1 MVEESNKYD
10 QQKMQIEKLIKE
22 LILKDETL
30 YYTPT
35 IDLCHMLYERIQAG
49 QINKTQ
55 RELLSDLSLKDIQI
69 FLSYSSCC

>member
-1 MVEESNKYD
+1 MTTEPKKYD
-10 QQKMQIEKLIKE
+10 LQKLQIEKLIEE

-35 IDLCHMLYERIQAG
+35 IDICHLLHERIQNG
-49 QINKTQ
+49 QLSKTQ
-55 RELLSDLSLKDIQI
+55 RELLIDLSPRDIQI